1 MISKDSILSK
11 GTSLFYL
18 ISCKVSPMHFVRLYE
33 FREGR
38 ETETQTH
45 MYNLTQLITKTLCAL
60 PSKWNEIHT
69 LILNHYHLIPIR
81 AWTEWFGRFVGC
93 LLAGLPACLFVCLFA
108 SSGCWS
114 VGRSL
119 AISSK
124 SNQRTSQLAS
134 QPVNQSTNH
143 LNKYTHSNN
152 CVLFSVCLLLRL
164 HLCLQTQSMRNS
176 LVAHPKI

>member
-1 MISKDSILSK
+1 
-11 GTSLFYL
+11 
-18 ISCKVSPMHFVRLYE
+18 
-33 FREGR
+33 
-38 ETETQTH
+38 
-45 MYNLTQLITKTLCAL
+45 MYNLTQLITETLCAL

-152 CVLFSVCLLLRL
+152 CVLF
-164 HLCLQTQSMRNS
+164 LCLSASTFAFVFADTIDAKFFGRTTKN
-176 LVAHPKI
+176 INFIFIY

>member
-1 MISKDSILSK
+1 MRNIFSQFFFKMISKDSILSK
-11 GTSLFYL
+11 GTSLFYR

-45 MYNLTQLITKTLCAL
+45 MYNLTQLITETLCAL

-93 LLAGLPACLFVCLFA
+93 LLAGLPACLFVCLHRRAVDRLGGRWLSHPNRINEPA
-108 SSGCWS
+108 SWPVSQ
-114 VGRSL
+114 L
-119 AISSK
+119 
-124 SNQRTSQLAS
+124 TSQ
-134 QPVNQSTNH
+134 PT
-143 LNKYTHSNN
+143 
-152 CVLFSVCLLLRL
+152 
-164 HLCLQTQSMRNS
+164 
-176 LVAHPKI
+176 I